1 MLDIR
6 TIETLIAKT
15 YTTDFAEIVLTQQAE
30 VTPEIYRGPGSITQN
45 AQGKL
50 QLKVYLTHDVAFPDS
65 FQQNFSTYKPGKLL
79 DDSYYFRM
87 EATDY
92 RGNTWRCDRL
102 HISRDI
108 VLSAAG
114 DASGTINAAVPH
126 IEVITERQGDI
137 GGNKIW
143 LAILGKLPI
152 PFNTREELGVDFS
165 LTKLKAKLF
174 DDTDVEI
181 MKRDGYT
188 LLFAT
193 HEISP
198 IDEKTIDK
206 LLEGLSIATGQYLQ
220 RVYKCVRHGN
230 MEKFWLGSYG
240 DESNARHLPPPLSI
254 STQHA
259 VAFTEFLSRYIAFSR
274 ETHHSYFGYWQKL
287 YSAWQAGLMV
297 SALPIAIYLE
307 GLVNEFFEPLTAEDP
322 TVVKSVQYMIDVL
335 DKLELD
341 TAHRERIKGSV
352 KNVAN
357 GSVARGLRHLAR
369 EGWFEPS
376 LVKTWREVR
385 NKSAHAFDFT
395 QEQEHEKIQIVVSA
409 VLACLHLFYVL
420 LMIRINFRSIF
431 IDLSQLGFPERKLL
445 PLPSTDT

>member
-1 MLDIR
+1 MPDTH

-30 VTPEIYRGPGSITQN
+30 VTPEIYRGPGSIVQN
-45 AQGKL
+45 AQGEL

-65 FQQNFSTYKPGKLL
+65 FQQNFSTYKAGKLL

-102 HISRDI
+102 QISRNI
-108 VLSAAG
+108 VVSAAG
-114 DASGTINAAVPH
+114 ASGTINAAVPY
-126 IEVITERQGDI
+126 IEAITKWHSDI
-137 GGNKIW
+137 GGDKTW

-152 PFNTREELGVDFS
+152 PFNTMEELGVDFS

-206 LLEGLSIATGQYLQ
+206 LLEGLSIATGQHLQ

-240 DESNARHLPPPLSI
+240 YESNARHLPPPLSK
-254 STQHA
+254 QHA
-259 VAFTEFLSRYIAFSR
+259 VAFTEFLSRYVAFSR

-287 YSAWQAGLMV
+287 HSSWQAGLMV
-297 SALPIAIYLE
+297 SALPIAIYVE
-307 GLVNEFFEPLTAEDP
+307 GLVNEFFKPLTAEDP
-322 TVVKSVQYMIDVL
+322 TVVKSVQYVIDVL

-341 TAHRERIKGSV
+341 IAHRERIKGSV

-357 GSVARGLRHLAR
+357 GSVARGLRRLA
-369 EGWFEPS
+369 S
-376 LVKTWREVR
+376 V
-385 NKSAHAFDFT
+385 
-395 QEQEHEKIQIVVSA
+395 
-409 VLACLHLFYVL
+409 
-420 LMIRINFRSIF
+420 
-431 IDLSQLGFPERKLL
+431 
-445 PLPSTDT
+445 